1 MYQAKNV
8 KKDVNVVIIPPMVN
22 FQIEESQITYE
33 NLDYSNRK
41 PYHQYDDGKLIHISN
56 LN

>member
-33 NLDYSNRK
+33 NLA
-41 PYHQYDDGKLIHISN
+41 KLIN
-56 LN
+56 